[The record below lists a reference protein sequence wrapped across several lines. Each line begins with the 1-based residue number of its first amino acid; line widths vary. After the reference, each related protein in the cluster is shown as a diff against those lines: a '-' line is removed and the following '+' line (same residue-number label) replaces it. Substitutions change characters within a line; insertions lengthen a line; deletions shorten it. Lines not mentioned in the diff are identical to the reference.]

1 MLTRSLLSPSSSKKF
16 LAYSPMLHAR
26 LFIEDPKYRTSHF
39 EPIRA
44 PLPNPPD
51 PVHLALFE
59 KSDLHLDGH
68 PDKDRPLFVQFCA
81 NSPDDLFRAAQ
92 LVQPYCDAV
101 DLNLGCPQAIAK
113 RGYYGSYLQEDW
125 DLIYRLINKLHKDL
139 DIPVTAKIRIL
150 ETREK
155 TLDYARMVL
164 SAGASILTV
173 HGRQRHQ
180 KGHNSGLAD
189 WTVIRYLRDNLPRE
203 TVIFAN
209 GNILRREDIADC
221 LSATGADA
229 VMSAEGN
236 LADPSIF
243 AELPDVTDGRA
254 LWRGREGKSGYRV
267 DFVFRKY
274 MDIIYRDVLGVP
286 APVRGQLF
294 LPGDIALQDRDTPG
308 TTNSQE
314 PEPNTLSASPACK
327 RDRRGRIL
335 SPNLVSMQGHLFSL
349 LRPLLTQHTHIRD
362 LLAKSRVGD
371 LLAYED
377 LLRMVEQA
385 VKEGLIEYENSAAE
399 DHSNN
404 LERNSAATTN
414 VDEKDTTHRTAAQ
427 ICKMPWWVCQSYV
440 RPLPQEALER
450 GSLTLGKKHK
460 NKLLGSKPKEA
471 VVILQPGNSPQRH
484 EPMDHEAEDVR
495 INKEGLVCG

>member
-1 MLTRSLLSPSSSKKF
+1 MLTRSFLSPSSSKKF

-26 LFIEDPKYRTSHF
+26 LFIEDPKYRASHF

-44 PLPNPPD
+44 PLPYPPD
-51 PVHLALFE
+51 PVHQSLLQ

-68 PDKDRPLFVQFCA
+68 PEKDRPLFVQFCA
-81 NSPDDLFRAAQ
+81 NSPDDLFNAAQ

-125 DLIYRLINKLHKDL
+125 DLIYRLINKLHKGL

-209 GNILRREDIADC
+209 GNILRREDMADC
-221 LSATGADA
+221 MSTTGADA

-243 AELPDVTDGRA
+243 AEFPDVADGREV
-254 LWRGREGKSGYRV
+254 WKGRDGKCGYRL

-286 APVRGQLF
+286 APVRTQLY
-294 LPGDIALQDRDTPG
+294 LPGDVTPQDQAPPD
-308 TTNSQE
+308 SQNN
-314 PEPNTLSASPACK
+314 PSASQAPK
-327 RDRRGRIL
+327 RDRRGRIM

-349 LRPLLTQHTHIRD
+349 LRPLLTKHTHIRD

-371 LLAYED
+371 LLAYES
-377 LLRMVEQA
+377 LLRMVEEA
-385 VKEGLIEYENSAAE
+385 VKEGLIGYENSTAE
-399 DHSNN
+399 GQSDN
-404 LERNSAATTN
+404 LERNTGATTSGPN
-414 VDEKDTTHRTAAQ
+414 EKDNTQRTAAE
-427 ICKMPWWVCQSYV
+427 ICKMPWWICQAYI
-440 RPLPQEALER
+440 RPLPQEALEK

-460 NKLLGSKPKEA
+460 NKLLESKPEET
-471 VVILQPGNSPQRH
+471 VVILQPGNSPQCH